1 MPDVSAYAKG
11 VMGETAACDYLVQ
24 RGMDVIARRYRS
36 PYGEIDLILQDG
48 GVLVF
53 AEVKTRERGT
63 FLTAQQA
70 VTPQKQR
77 RLIQTARCF
86 LGEYPQYAQRPMR
99 FDVVTVAKDGV
110 FHLPNAFEGSEW

>member
-11 VMGETAACDYLVQ
+11 VMGETAAAKYLAQ
-24 RGMDVIARRYRS
+24 HGLTLLERRYRS
-36 PYGEIDLILQDG
+36 PYGEIDLILLDG
-48 GVLVF
+48 EALVF

-86 LGEYPQYAQRPMR
+86 LGEHPQYAQKPMR